1 MRFKSVRRSS
11 QLPELNLVPM
21 LDVLM
26 TVLTFFIVI
35 SMFLTIDKN
44 VNVELP
50 TNPDSPQP
58 SPSESLPAPLI
69 VQLKVDGA
77 IAVNSQPIDPTQ
89 LNAQVETYLGSS
101 EKGIVVLQ
109 ADPQT
114 PYQSVIDTLEE
125 LKELGGDR
133 VSLAIDQ

>member
-1 MRFKSVRRSS
+1 MRFKSARSSS

-35 SMFLTIDKN
+35 SMFLTVDKN

-50 TNPDSPQP
+50 SSPGSQP
-58 SPSESLPAPLI
+58 PLPSEALPAPLI
-69 VQLKVDGA
+69 VQLRLDGA

-89 LNAQVETYLGSS
+89 LNAQVEAYLGSS
-101 EKGIVVLQ
+101 EKGIVMLQ

-114 PYQSVIDTLEE
+114 PYQSVIETLEA
-125 LKELGGDR
+125 LKELGGAR
-133 VSLAIDQ
+133 VSLAIDE